1 MSAVAAAVLEPVG
14 QARVALQGVAV
25 EARLQGLL
33 SEVTVAQT
41 YRNLEDT
48 NIEATYT
55 FPLPLDAVLLELTL
69 ELNGRQLR
77 GVVQAK
83 AAAEERYE
91 GAIDD
96 GDTAVLLQQIE
107 PGTFSMNLGNLL
119 AGETAVVRFR
129 YAQLHRWQGD
139 RLRFHLPTTIAPRYG
154 DPLAAGY
161 APHQVP
167 EHALTADHGFTLKL
181 EIAGQLAQAD
191 FDCPSHPVAVSHYS
205 DSRVLT
211 LAGGSRLMDRDFV
224 LVLRAPATWGGE
236 GTFAADGDGY
246 VALASFHLPVP
257 DRRDHAARCLK
268 LVVDCSGSMAGDS
281 IAQARAALH
290 EILGHLRP
298 GDHFNLMTF
307 GSTHRLLFPV
317 AVPATD
323 VNVRVAADFLRG
335 LDANMGGTETG
346 AALDA
351 AYACRAPAGLPTDLL
366 LITDGEITDHRRVV
380 ERARRS
386 GHRIFT
392 VGVGS
397 AVAEAFVRPLAEATG
412 GACELVSPREGMA
425 ERIVR
430 HFARIDQP
438 RVRSVRVDW
447 PQRPTRQ
454 IPGKFD
460 ALFAGDTL
468 HVFGWFAAAPVGGTT
483 LHVQAA
489 DGEAVAQSAALA
501 GAAAGGSQDVLRR
514 IAAHARLA
522 ELPSAQATE
531 LAVEYQLVTE
541 HTSCVL
547 VHVRET
553 GEKAE
558 GVPVLRKVPQV
569 LAAGWGGTGI
579 HACAAPPR
587 QRSFQD
593 AYRGFEVAECASFDL
608 GDEFAFLRRKPTAG
622 EDAALA
628 AGLNAR
634 YPDAVAAEL
643 DITQVAELV
652 ELGLE
657 PELGEWLLGLVDSGA
672 SERQVVITF
681 LMGLLIGP
689 TGSALSR
696 HVQRL
701 IRRAGRDGKLDR
713 RLQEVIWTRLMGLTV

>member
-1 MSAVAAAVLEPVG
+1 
-14 QARVALQGVAV
+14 
-25 EARLQGLL
+25 
-33 SEVTVAQT
+33 
-41 YRNLEDT
+41 
-48 NIEATYT
+48 
-55 FPLPLDAVLLELTL
+55 
-69 ELNGRQLR
+69 
-77 GVVQAK
+77 
-83 AAAEERYE
+83 
-91 GAIDD
+91 
-96 GDTAVLLQQIE
+96 
-107 PGTFSMNLGNLL
+107 
-119 AGETAVVRFR
+119 
-129 YAQLHRWQGD
+129 
-139 RLRFHLPTTIAPRYG
+139 
-154 DPLAAGY
+154 
-161 APHQVP
+161 
-167 EHALTADHGFTLKL
+167 
-181 EIAGQLAQAD
+181 
-191 FDCPSHPVAVSHYS
+191 
-205 DSRVLT
+205 
-211 LAGGSRLMDRDFV
+211 MDRDFV

-236 GTFAADGDGY
+236 GAFAADGDGY

-257 DRRDHAARCLK
+257 ERRDHAARCLK

-298 GDHFNLMTF
+298 SDYFTLVTF
-307 GSTHRLLFPV
+307 GSTHRLLFP
-317 AVPATD
+317 APVPATD
-323 VNVRVAADFLRG
+323 ANVQVAAEFLRA

-366 LITDGEITDHRRVV
+366 LITDGEITEHRRVV
-380 ERARRS
+380 ERARTS

-438 RVRSVRVDW
+438 RVRAVRVDW
-447 PQRPTRQ
+447 PQLPTQQ

-501 GAAAGGSQDVLRR
+501 GAAAGGSRDVLRR

-569 LAAGWGGTGI
+569 LAAGWGGMGVS
-579 HACAAPPR
+579 ACLAPAPDLSVR
-587 QRSFQD
+587 AFASRS
-593 AYRGFEVAECASFDL
+593 AHVSECASFDI
-608 GDEFAFLRRKPTAG
+608 GDDWEFPSRAPATG
-622 EDAALA
+622 DHAALA
-628 AGLNAR
+628 AALNAR
-634 YPDAVAAEL
+634 YPDTVSGEL

-652 ELGLE
+652 ELGLD
-657 PELGEWLLGLVDSGA
+657 PRQGEWLLNLVDGRT
-672 SERQVVITF
+672 SERQVVIAF
-681 LMGLLIGP
+681 LLSLLDGP
-689 TGSALSR
+689 AGPLLSR
-696 HVQRL
+696 HVRRL
-701 IRRAGRDGKLDR
+701 IRREGRELNLARPLHEVMQILSKL
-713 RLQEVIWTRLMGLTV
+713 